1 MPKVLAG
8 AAIAAGILAT
18 GGSAALISRD
28 ASPSGV
34 VRTADGTRTAEPRA
48 KASAATETAS
58 LTTALDA
65 PTLGLADSVI
75 ETFHDSDTNLCGT
88 QKVHID
94 GPVRAFEDQNNVIHL
109 TVSDPNA
116 TGWQWTGSVT
126 GFTNNPKTAALD
138 CTPVMIGNSG
148 NTDPSQFDQKTWI
161 QAIHFAGSTV
171 YAYGHQDY
179 FGTRTN
185 DPDCHDAGT
194 TDGLP
199 YCWYSSIPLW
209 TATVSPPDRH
219 VDFSRSAA
227 TPGHVAI
234 YPQVAYPGDTN
245 TTSAGWIGY
254 GTPSNIIRGRNQ
266 DGTLDGYHYMF
277 AYSSSNYAGQGKG

>member
-1 MPKVLAG
+1 MPKLTSS
-8 AAIAAGILAT
+8 AALAAGILAT
-18 GGSAALISRD
+18 GGSAALMVGDRQP
-28 ASPSGV
+28 AAPSGT
-34 VRTADGTRTAEPRA
+34 VRIASAPGYTPRA
-48 KASAATETAS
+48 EKTAGSAATETAS
-58 LTTALDA
+58 LSTLAP

-75 ETFHDSDTNLCGT
+75 ETFHDSTANQCGS

-109 TVSDPNA
+109 TTSDPNA

-148 NTDPSQFDQKTWI
+148 NTNPSQYDQKTWI
-161 QAIHFAGSTV
+161 QAVHFAGSTV

-219 VDFSRSAA
+219 VTFARSGA

-234 YPQVAYPGDTN
+234 
-245 TTSAGWIGY
+245 
-254 GTPSNIIRGRNQ
+254 
-266 DGTLDGYHYMF
+266 
-277 AYSSSNYAGQGKG
+277 

>member
-8 AAIAAGILAT
+8 AALAAGMLAT
-18 GGSAALISRD
+18 GGGAALMSADSRST
-28 ASPSGV
+28 AGSGI
-34 VRTADGTRTAEPRA
+34 VRIAGESGAATRPGRG
-48 KASAATETAS
+48 ASATPESAS
-58 LTTALDA
+58 LSSTLDA

-219 VDFSRSAA
+219 VDFRRDAGPCRHLSACRLSGRRQHDECRLDRIRHPVEHHPRPQSGRDA
-227 TPGHVAI
+227 GRLSLHV
-234 YPQVAYPGDTN
+234 
-245 TTSAGWIGY
+245 
-254 GTPSNIIRGRNQ
+254 R
-266 DGTLDGYHYMF
+266 L
-277 AYSSSNYAGQGKG
+277 